1 MELWYL
7 LEASFLTQ
15 VMKDPIFF
23 YNPIIVSI
31 LCVYAVCKFIPLPIM
46 KVVDEIIEDYFTC
59 DHYNTNIVVP
69 YHVKVYFGYGSVKPT
84 HKTLY
89 SERFFAITHH
99 IKKYHTEKIS
109 SLVEIIN
116 FENTKY
122 YDINTSDFI
131 LIPKDKQK
139 ILLSE
144 KYDIFLEVIYDVQH
158 ESNSDKN
165 NAGNDTTYT
174 VKKYV
179 YKLFTPGLNK
189 MKTINAFLSEIE
201 EEYIN
206 DKTTKTQMIFE
217 FQKTVIDDY
226 NKVSIEFSETPFYT
240 NKSFDN
246 IFFESK
252 QEVLT
257 YLEPFV
263 NLNHENHIINEKYG
277 VPFKCVFMLH
287 GPPGCGKSS
296 LIKSTIKY
304 TNRHCIL
311 VSWSKI
317 KTCSDF
323 ASLFRPIKINNKVY
337 NQDELIIVFEDFD
350 ANNNDVLK
358 TRKDMKYDISSDMKV
373 SDSMELNTKL
383 DAMELN
389 TKLDAMELNT
399 KLESM
404 MKSQMTKTNDDLTLE
419 YILNVLDGIVELN
432 NIIVFFTT
440 NTLETIDP
448 ALMRVGRIDKV
459 IKMNYINH
467 TMLEEI
473 INCYYPNQSYKKDK
487 VKIKNIGKR
496 KLSYSK
502 VIQLVRESPTIDQFL
517 RDL

>member
-15 VMKDPIFF
+15 IMKDSAFF
-23 YNPIIVSI
+23 YNPIII
-31 LCVYAVCKFIPLPIM
+31 LILSLYTAYKFTPLPIR
-46 KVVDEIIEDYFTC
+46 KLINEIIEDFFTC
-59 DHYNTNIVVP
+59 DYYNTNIIVP
-69 YHVKVYFGYGSVKPT
+69 YHVKLYFGYGAVKPT
-84 HKTLY
+84 NKTLY
-89 SERFFAITHH
+89 SQRFFAITHH
-99 IKKYHTEKIS
+99 IKKYHIEKIS
-109 SLVEIIN
+109 SLIEIIN

-122 YDINTSDFI
+122 DDIYKSDFI

-139 ILLSE
+139 ILLS
-144 KYDIFLEVIYDVQH
+144 KQYNVYLEVIYDIQN
-158 ESNSDKN
+158 ETKN
-165 NAGNDTTYT
+165 EKNDSGNETTYS

-189 MKTINAFLSEIE
+189 MKTINTFLSEIE
-201 EEYIN
+201 EEYMN

-217 FQKTVIDDY
+217 FQKTAIDDN
-226 NKVSIEFSETPFYT
+226 NKTLIEFSESPFHT

-263 NLNHENHIINEKYG
+263 NSDTKNHLINEKYG
-277 VPFKCVFMLH
+277 IPFKCVFMLH

-311 VSWSKI
+311 VPWSKI
-317 KTCSDF
+317 KTCNDF
-323 ASLFRPIKINNKVY
+323 VSLFRPIKINDKVY
-337 NQDELIIVFEDFD
+337 NQNELIIVFEDFD

-358 TRKDMKYDISSDMKV
+358 RRKDMKYNISSEINLK
-373 SDSMELNTKL
+373 DSIELNTKFEE
-383 DAMELN
+383 MIKN
-389 TKLDAMELNT
+389 
-399 KLESM
+399 
-404 MKSQMTKTNDDLTLE
+404 QMTKANDELSLE

-448 ALMRVGRIDKV
+448 ALTRVGRVDKL
-459 IKMNYINH
+459 INMNYLSSN
-467 TMLEEI
+467 MLEEI
-473 INCYYPNQSYKKDK
+473 LKCYYPDQSYKNHKK
-487 VKIKNIGKR
+487 KIENIGEKE
-496 KLSYSK
+496 LSYSK
-502 VIQLVRESPTIDQFL
+502 VIQLIKDSPTIDEFL
-517 RDL
+517 QDL

>member
-15 VMKDPIFF
+15 IMKDPVFF
-23 YNPIIVSI
+23 YNPIMI
-31 LCVYAVCKFIPLPIM
+31 LILSLYTAYKFTPLPI
-46 KVVDEIIEDYFTC
+46 KKLINEIIEDFSTC
-59 DHYNTNIVVP
+59 DYYNTNIIVP
-69 YHVKVYFGYGSVKPT
+69 YHVKLYFGYGAVKPT
-84 HKTLY
+84 NKTLY
-89 SERFFAITHH
+89 SHRFFAITHH
-99 IKKYHTEKIS
+99 IKKYHIEKIS
-109 SLVEIIN
+109 SLIEIIN

-122 YDINTSDFI
+122 DDIYKSDFI

-139 ILLSE
+139 ILLS
-144 KYDIFLEVIYDVQH
+144 KQYNVYLEVIYDIQN
-158 ESNSDKN
+158 ETKN
-165 NAGNDTTYT
+165 EKNDSGNDTTYS

-189 MKTINAFLSEIE
+189 MKIINTFLSEIE
-201 EEYIN
+201 EEYMN

-217 FQKTVIDDY
+217 FQKTAVDDN
-226 NKVSIEFSETPFYT
+226 NKTLIEFSESPFHT

-263 NLNHENHIINEKYG
+263 NSDTKNHLINEKYG
-277 VPFKCVFMLH
+277 IPFKCVFMLH

-304 TNRHCIL
+304 TNRHCLL
-311 VSWSKI
+311 VPWSKI
-317 KTCSDF
+317 KTCNDF
-323 ASLFRPIKINNKVY
+323 VSLFRPIKINDKVY

-358 TRKDMKYDISSDMKV
+358 TRKDMKYNISSEINLK
-373 SDSMELNTKL
+373 DSIELNTKFEEMIKNQMAKAN
-383 DAMELN
+383 DEL
-389 TKLDAMELNT
+389 
-399 KLESM
+399 S
-404 MKSQMTKTNDDLTLE
+404 LE

-448 ALMRVGRIDKV
+448 ALIRVGRIDKL
-459 IKMNYINH
+459 INMNYLSSN
-467 TMLEEI
+467 MLEEI
-473 INCYYPNQSYKKDK
+473 LRCYYPNQSYENHKT
-487 VKIKNIGKR
+487 KIENIGEKE
-496 KLSYSK
+496 LSYSK
-502 VIQLVRESPTIDQFL
+502 VIQLIKDSPSIDKFL
-517 RDL
+517 QDL

>member
-15 VMKDPIFF
+15 IMKDSAFF
-23 YNPIIVSI
+23 YNPIII
-31 LCVYAVCKFIPLPIM
+31 LILSLYTAYKFTPLPIR
-46 KVVDEIIEDYFTC
+46 KLINEIIEDFFTC
-59 DHYNTNIVVP
+59 DYYNTNIIVP
-69 YHVKVYFGYGSVKPT
+69 YHVKLYFGYGAVKPT
-84 HKTLY
+84 NKTLY
-89 SERFFAITHH
+89 SQRFFAITHH
-99 IKKYHTEKIS
+99 IKKYHIEKIS
-109 SLVEIIN
+109 SLIEIIN
-116 FENTKY
+116 FENTR
-122 YDINTSDFI
+122 YDDIYKSDFI

-139 ILLSE
+139 ILLS
-144 KYDIFLEVIYDVQH
+144 KQYNVYLEVIYDMQN
-158 ESNSDKN
+158 ETKN
-165 NAGNDTTYT
+165 EKNDSSNDTTYS

-189 MKTINAFLSEIE
+189 MKTINTFLSEIE

-206 DKTTKTQMIFE
+206 DKTIKTQMIFE
-217 FQKTVIDDY
+217 FQKTAIDDN
-226 NKVSIEFSETPFYT
+226 NKTLIEFSESPFHT

-263 NLNHENHIINEKYG
+263 NSDTKNHLINEKYG
-277 VPFKCVFMLH
+277 IPFKCVFMLH

-311 VSWSKI
+311 VPWSKI
-317 KTCSDF
+317 KTCNDF
-323 ASLFRPIKINNKVY
+323 VSLFRPIKINDKVY

-358 TRKDMKYDISSDMKV
+358 TRKDMKYNISSEINLK
-373 SDSMELNTKL
+373 DSIELNTKFEE
-383 DAMELN
+383 MIKN
-389 TKLDAMELNT
+389 
-399 KLESM
+399 
-404 MKSQMTKTNDDLTLE
+404 QITKTNDELSLE

-448 ALMRVGRIDKV
+448 ALTRVGRVDKL
-459 IKMNYINH
+459 INMNYLSSN
-467 TMLEEI
+467 MLEEI
-473 INCYYPNQSYKKDK
+473 LKCYYPNKSYENHKT
-487 VKIKNIGKR
+487 KIENIGEKE
-496 KLSYSK
+496 LSYSK
-502 VIQLVRESPTIDQFL
+502 VIQSIKDSPTIDEFL
-517 RDL
+517 QDL

>member
-15 VMKDPIFF
+15 IMKDPVFF
-23 YNPIIVSI
+23 YNPIIIII
-31 LCVYAVCKFIPLPIM
+31 LSLYTAYKFTPLPI
-46 KVVDEIIEDYFTC
+46 KKLINEIIEDFFTC
-59 DHYNTNIVVP
+59 DCYNTNIIVP
-69 YHVKVYFGYGSVKPT
+69 YHVKLYFGYGAVKPT
-84 HKTLY
+84 NKTLY
-89 SERFFAITHH
+89 SQRFFAITHH
-99 IKKYHTEKIS
+99 IKKYHIEKIS
-109 SLVEIIN
+109 SLIEIIN

-122 YDINTSDFI
+122 DDIYKSDFI

-139 ILLSE
+139 ILLS
-144 KYDIFLEVIYDVQH
+144 KQYNVYLEVIYDIQN
-158 ESNSDKN
+158 ETKN
-165 NAGNDTTYT
+165 EKNDSGNDTTYS

-189 MKTINAFLSEIE
+189 MKIINTFLSEIE

-217 FQKTVIDDY
+217 FQKTAIDDN
-226 NKVSIEFSETPFYT
+226 NKTLIEFSESPFHT

-263 NLNHENHIINEKYG
+263 NSDTKNHLINEKYG
-277 VPFKCVFMLH
+277 IPFKCVFMLH

-311 VSWSKI
+311 VPWSKI
-317 KTCSDF
+317 KTCNDF
-323 ASLFRPIKINNKVY
+323 VSLFRPIKINDKVY
-337 NQDELIIVFEDFD
+337 NQNELIIVFEDFD

-358 TRKDMKYDISSDMKV
+358 TRKDMKYNISSEINLK
-373 SDSMELNTKL
+373 DSIELNTKFEE
-383 DAMELN
+383 MIKN
-389 TKLDAMELNT
+389 
-399 KLESM
+399 
-404 MKSQMTKTNDDLTLE
+404 QMTKSNDELSLE

-448 ALMRVGRIDKV
+448 ALTRVGRVDKL
-459 IKMNYINH
+459 INMNYLSSN
-467 TMLEEI
+467 MLEEI
-473 INCYYPNQSYKKDK
+473 LKCYYPNQSYESHKT
-487 VKIKNIGKR
+487 KIDNIGEKE
-496 KLSYSK
+496 LSYSK
-502 VIQLVRESPTIDQFL
+502 VIQLIKDSPSIDEFL
-517 RDL
+517 QDL

>member
-7 LEASFLTQ
+7 LEASFITQ
-15 VMKDPIFF
+15 VMKDPVFF
-23 YNPIIVSI
+23 YNPLVVSI
-31 LCVYAVCKFIPLPIM
+31 LCMYAIHKFIPRPLI
-46 KVVDEIIEDYFTC
+46 KSLEQNIEDFFTC
-59 DHYNTNIVVP
+59 DCYNTSIVIP
-69 YHVKVYFGYGSVKPT
+69 YHIKLYLGYGSVKPT
-84 HKTLY
+84 NKTLY

-99 IKKYHTEKIS
+99 IKKYHMEKIS
-109 SLVEIIN
+109 SFVEIIN

-122 YDINTSDFI
+122 IDINTSDFI

-139 ILLSE
+139 ILLSTQ
-144 KYDIFLEVIYDVQH
+144 YNIYLEVIYDIQH
-158 ESNSDKN
+158 ENRNDKN
-165 NAGNDTTYT
+165 DSSNDTTYS
-174 VKKYV
+174 VKRYV
-179 YKLFTPGLNK
+179 YKLFTSGLNK
-189 MKTINAFLSEIE
+189 MKTINTFLSEIE

-226 NKVSIEFSETPFYT
+226 NKVSIEFSEAPFHT

-257 YLEPFV
+257 YLEPFI
-263 NLNHENHIINEKYG
+263 NSNHENHIINEKYG

-296 LIKSTIKY
+296 LIKSTIKH

-311 VSWSKI
+311 VPWSKI

-350 ANNNDVLK
+350 ANNNDILK
-358 TRKDMKYDISSDMKV
+358 TRKDMKYDVSSETKV
-373 SDSMELNTKL
+373 SDSI
-383 DAMELN
+383 
-389 TKLDAMELNT
+389 ELNT

-404 MKSQMTKTNDDLTLE
+404 IKNQMTKTNDDLSLE

-448 ALMRVGRIDKV
+448 ALTRVGRIDKI
-459 IKMNYINH
+459 IKMNYINN

-473 INCYYPNQSYKKDK
+473 INCYYPNQSYKNYEA
-487 VKIKNIGKR
+487 KIKNVGKR
-496 KLSYSK
+496 KMSYSK
-502 VIQLVRESPTIDQFL
+502 VIQLVRESETIDQFL
-517 RDL
+517 RVL

>member
-15 VMKDPIFF
+15 IMKDPVFF
-23 YNPIIVSI
+23 YNPIIIII
-31 LCVYAVCKFIPLPIM
+31 LSLYTAYKFTPLPI
-46 KVVDEIIEDYFTC
+46 KKLINEIIEDFFTC
-59 DHYNTNIVVP
+59 DCYNTNIIVP
-69 YHVKVYFGYGSVKPT
+69 YHVKLYFGYGAVKPT
-84 HKTLY
+84 NKTLY
-89 SERFFAITHH
+89 SQRFFAITHH
-99 IKKYHTEKIS
+99 IKKYHIEKIS
-109 SLVEIIN
+109 SLIEIIN

-122 YDINTSDFI
+122 DDIYKSDFI

-139 ILLSE
+139 ILLS
-144 KYDIFLEVIYDVQH
+144 KQYNVYLEVIYDIQN
-158 ESNSDKN
+158 ETKN
-165 NAGNDTTYT
+165 EKNDSGNDTTYS

-189 MKTINAFLSEIE
+189 MKIINTFLSEIE

-217 FQKTVIDDY
+217 FQKTAIDDN
-226 NKVSIEFSETPFYT
+226 NKTLIEFSESPFHT

-263 NLNHENHIINEKYG
+263 NSDTKNHLINEKYG
-277 VPFKCVFMLH
+277 IPFKCVFMLH

-311 VSWSKI
+311 VPWSKI
-317 KTCSDF
+317 KTCNDF
-323 ASLFRPIKINNKVY
+323 VSLFRPIKINDKVY
-337 NQDELIIVFEDFD
+337 NQNELIIVFEDFD

-358 TRKDMKYDISSDMKV
+358 TRKDMKYNISSEINLK
-373 SDSMELNTKL
+373 DSIELNTKFEEMIKNQMAKAN
-383 DAMELN
+383 DEL
-389 TKLDAMELNT
+389 
-399 KLESM
+399 S
-404 MKSQMTKTNDDLTLE
+404 LE

-448 ALMRVGRIDKV
+448 ALTRVGRVDKL
-459 IKMNYINH
+459 INMNYLSSN
-467 TMLEEI
+467 MLEEI
-473 INCYYPNQSYKKDK
+473 LKCYYPNQSYESHKT
-487 VKIKNIGKR
+487 KIDNIGEKE
-496 KLSYSK
+496 LSYSK
-502 VIQLVRESPTIDQFL
+502 VIQLIKDSPSIDEFL
-517 RDL
+517 QDL